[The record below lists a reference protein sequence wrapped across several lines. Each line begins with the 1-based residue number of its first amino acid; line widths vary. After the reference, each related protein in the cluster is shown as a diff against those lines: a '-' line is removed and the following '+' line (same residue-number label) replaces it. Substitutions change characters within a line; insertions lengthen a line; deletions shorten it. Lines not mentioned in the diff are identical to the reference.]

1 MDIAKKPKF
10 LLYSRW
16 CEQIGELPVLAA
28 HHRQEIN
35 GEDRLDLDITQPL
48 AKGDRVLWTDGR
60 RWDEHVVDA
69 ESQSHDGGETFSA
82 SCVRALQADLSAK
95 QVREWKANVSASAA
109 VAELLK
115 LTAWTAGEVS
125 AAGAT
130 ATFEFERASVY
141 ECLLQVCGAFGL
153 ELRQDIEVGEAGVT
167 ARRVSLVSRMGGD
180 HGTRFDYGHDLAGIS
195 KEVLDTEVCTAVYGY
210 GKDSLWCY
218 VADADAL
225 KLWGVPG
232 PDGEPTHAEG
242 VFEDSSVADK
252 AALEAAAK
260 AWLEV
265 HKQPEVTYDARIPF
279 APLKDVRL
287 GDTVHVVDRDF
298 TPELR
303 LKARVGSLE
312 RDILRGEA
320 SSATFGT
327 VVSVLPDVL
336 SRAYDASARAM
347 NAVASVN
354 PDAIVEKVDERYAA
368 DGATVRMLTL
378 DDKKSAEQAVGAL
391 TVDASGALLWNGRKV
406 AIVEEPA
413 S

>member
-1 MDIAKKPKF
+1 MAVTKKPKF

-16 CEQIGELPVLAA
+16 GKQIGELPVLAA

-35 GEDRLDLDITQPL
+35 GEDRLDLDITHPL

-82 SCVRALQADLSAK
+82 SCVRSLQADLSAK

-125 AAGAT
+125 TAATT

-153 ELRQDIEVGEAGVT
+153 ELRQDIEVGEAGVA

-180 HGTRFDYGHDLAGIS
+180 HGTRFDYGRDLAGIS

-210 GKDSLWCY
+210 GKDTLWCY
-218 VADADAL
+218 IADADAL

-242 VFEDSSVADK
+242 VFEDSSIADK
-252 AALEAAAK
+252 AALEAAAR
-260 AWLEV
+260 AWLDA
-265 HKQPEVTYDARIPF
+265 HKQPEVSYDARIPF

-327 VVSVLPDVL
+327 VASVLPDVL
-336 SRAYDASARAM
+336 SRAYDASVRAM
-347 NAVASVN
+347 SAVASVN
-354 PDAIVEKVDERYAA
+354 PDAIVERVDERYMT
-368 DGATVRMLTL
+368 DGATVKTL
-378 DDKKSAEQAVGAL
+378 VLKDEKTDKKAIGTLAVDKDGAL
-391 TVDASGALLWNGRKV
+391 MWNGKKV
-406 AIVEEPA
+406 AVA
-413 S
+413 TA

>member
-1 MDIAKKPKF
+1 MTNKPKF

-16 CEQIGELPVLAA
+16 GEQIGELPVLAA

-35 GEDRLDLDITQPL
+35 GEDRLDIDITQPL
-48 AKGDRVLWTDGR
+48 AKGDRILWTDGR

-115 LTAWTAGEVS
+115 LTAWSAGEVPT
-125 AAGAT
+125 AAAT

-153 ELRQDIEVGEAGVT
+153 ELRQDIEVGEAGVAT
-167 ARRVSLVSRMGGD
+167 RRVSLVSRMGGD

-242 VFEDSSVADK
+242 VFEDSSIADK
-252 AALEAAAK
+252 AALEAAARG
-260 AWLEV
+260 WLDV
-265 HKQPEVTYDARIPF
+265 HKQPEVSYDARIPF

-327 VVSVLPDVL
+327 VASVLPDVL
-336 SRAYDASARAM
+336 SRAYDASVRAM
-347 NAVASVN
+347 SAVASVN
-354 PDAIVEKVDERYAA
+354 PDAIVERVDERYMT
-368 DGATVRMLTL
+368 DGATVKTL
-378 DDKKSAEQAVGAL
+378 VLKDEKTDKKAIGTLAVDKDGAL
-391 TVDASGALLWNGRKV
+391 MWNGKKV
-406 AIVEEPA
+406 AIA
-413 S
+413 TA

>member
-1 MDIAKKPKF
+1 MDVAKKPKF

-16 CEQIGELPVLAA
+16 GEQIGELSVLAA

-35 GEDRLDLDITQPL
+35 GEDRLDIDITQPL
-48 AKGDRVLWTDGR
+48 AKGDRILWTDGR

-95 QVREWKANVSASAA
+95 QVREWKADVSASAA

-125 AAGAT
+125 TAATT
-130 ATFEFERASVY
+130 AAFEFERASVY

-153 ELRQDIEVGEAGVT
+153 ELRQDIEVGEAGVA
-167 ARRVSLVSRMGGD
+167 ARRASLVPRMGGD

-242 VFEDSSVADK
+242 VFEDSSIESAQ
-252 AALEAAAK
+252 ALQEAAR
-260 AWLEV
+260 AWLDV

-347 NAVASVN
+347 SAVASVS
-354 PDAIVEKVDERYAA
+354 PDAIVERVDERYLT
-368 DGATVRMLTL
+368 DGATMKTL
-378 DDKKSAEQAVGAL
+378 VLKDEKTDKKAVGTLA
-391 TVDASGALLWNGRKV
+391 VDKNGALLWNGKKV
-406 AIVEEPA
+406 SIATA
-413 S
+413 